1 MAEMDN
7 NRDFLPIG
15 GVNPSSSIDFNKENK
30 AYMKGAL
37 LAMPIK
43 LIDDTGS
50 KTDIFETADFSK
62 LQNARNINSGQLA
75 DPISGRTVFFTDAAS
90 FASAQKLLEEI
101 REAELEKQ
109 LHDKLMAAKTIN
121 LASAGGP
128 NQVESQYNTA
138 MESLINFA
146 ANLSNILG
154 NKDFSINL
162 TKQEVTAEE
171 NYYSIFDAINLD
183 VKGLSEEQRNAV
195 VDAVRANTSFMSL
208 SELREFA
215 SRFPGLDTVLRNRE
229 ALIKKSGL
237 GLIDAEM
244 KSGYEISQILS
255 SRSKE
260 SLINNLIERSD
271 TVNFRASPFDS
282 RTSNNRDEL
291 NWYPTIDLA

>member
-1 MAEMDN
+1 MAEMD

-15 GVNPSSSIDFNKENK
+15 GVNPSSFIDLNKENK

-37 LAMPIK
+37 LSMPIK

-50 KTDIFETADFSK
+50 KTDIFDTADFTK